1 MTLTVNG
8 TVIARS
14 GGVGLED
21 NASEAT
27 INGNGTIYLKGTGSL
42 FGTVQSNR
50 NVDRQKL
57 ILDGV
62 TLVGVDDND
71 QPLVDVRNGGE
82 LVLKSGA
89 ITGNSVS
96 GWEWGGGG
104 VAVGAGAVF
113 TMTDGGNATKR
124 GNACQVTI
132 SSRYSILYA
141 V

>member
-27 INGNGTIYLKGTGSL
+27 INGNGTIYLRGKGQL
-42 FGTVQSNR
+42 FRVEGHR
-50 NVDRQKL
+50 NAANPKL

-71 QPLVDVRNGGE
+71 ALLVQAGNGGE

-89 ITGNSVS
+89 ITDNSVS